1 MHCFLFPRML
11 AILRISESRCDV
23 LFFFNRFM
31 CIVDEGNVIQHRA
44 FIGLAVEPRL
54 LRQVRM
60 EATVSK
66 TLPHAC
72 QETTCV
78 ELSGRGVARG
88 WHTGHV
94 PPSPKYFFSHSIE
107 REKWPF
113 SGSAPPKIKVVLP
126 PPPRKKFVATR
137 RLSGLQISLKQCS

>member
-1 MHCFLFPRML
+1 MSFL
-11 AILRISESRCDV
+11 
-23 LFFFNRFM
+23 FNRFM
-31 CIVDEGNVIQHRA
+31 CIVDKGNEIQRRA

-54 LRQVRM
+54 LRRVRM
-60 EATVSK
+60 EATVAK

-72 QETTCV
+72 QETSCA

-94 PPSPKYFFSHSIE
+94 PPSPKFFSHSIE

-113 SGSAPPKIKVVLP
+113 SGSAPPKIKVVP
-126 PPPRKKFVATR
+126 PPPHPRKKFLATR
-137 RLSGLQISLKQCS
+137 LLSGLQISLKQCSREEKKGLGTAKERSA